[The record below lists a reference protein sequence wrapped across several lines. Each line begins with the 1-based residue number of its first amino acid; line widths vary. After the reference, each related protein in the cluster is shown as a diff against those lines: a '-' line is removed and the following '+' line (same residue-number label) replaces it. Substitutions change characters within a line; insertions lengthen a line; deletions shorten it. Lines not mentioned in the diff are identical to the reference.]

1 MEKATIKTARNY
13 QEGTAEVRG
22 VLWDAV
28 AKEEVSCDWSLTVNT
43 KELPAE
49 SLSGLALYGLRMVN
63 DIVNSD
69 KSLTT
74 NEEKLAKAQEIV
86 QQLLDGT
93 YAWERARKSGDV
105 VKVSKKAVAGKL
117 DAMTDEEREAAIA
130 MMKALGIWQG

>member
-28 AKEEVSCDWSLTVNT
+28 AKEEVSCDWSLIVNT

-49 SLSGLALYGLRMVN
+49 SLNGLALYGLRMVN

-69 KSLTT
+69 KGLTT
-74 NEEKLAKAQEIV
+74 NEEKLARARGIV
-86 QQLLDGT
+86 QDLLDGT
-93 YAWERARKSGDV
+93 YAWERARKASDV